1 MGNTGLNTSTRQ
13 AAMNFLI
20 TLDTDNLE
28 PVIRFYRAAFGISV
42 GRRFGTCG
50 VELLGGPAPLYLQA
64 QTSGTRS
71 MADPRRLD
79 WIVDDIAAAVQQA
92 TAAGARLATPIE
104 TSPAGQQAFMLD
116 PFGHDFRF
124 LTFVEL
130 DDSASTDAPAARPG
144 ATTGQ
149 TPGLLHGKQTATHR
163 CRDQKDSPRLGDPV
177 GVAAMPEPL
186 RILHLEDSADDAE
199 LIRAALSR
207 QGLASDICVAASRD
221 QFLQALN
228 STRFDLILSD
238 SSVPGFS
245 GQAALDVIQRQCP
258 GVPFIFVS
266 GHADETGSSDT
277 QTPGNVCIPKTRLE
291 RLAPA
296 IEQMLQAPQPEAHQQ
311 SPAHADNPAELLIDV
326 IQQLSLAR
334 DLDSVMKL
342 VRQAARKLTGAD
354 GATFVLREQQLCYY
368 ADEDAIA
375 PLWKGSRFPMSACI
389 SGWVM
394 QHKEPA
400 VIEDIYQ
407 DPRIPADAYRP
418 TFVKSLA
425 MVPIRAESPI
435 GAIGNYWAQPHRATP
450 QQLNLLQALANSTA
464 IALENLQLYN
474 ELEQRVTQRT
484 RQLEAANQELEAFS
498 YSVSHDLRAPLRHLD
513 GFSQMLLEQSGDLLG
528 SDGLDYLN
536 RMRRASQRMGQ
547 LIDDLLRLS
556 RISRTEMLRETV
568 DLTAM
573 ARDIIE
579 DLQAGAPER
588 QVTVVIEEELSAHGD
603 LRLLRVLLEN
613 LLSNAWKY
621 STRTPRARISVGSTG
636 QAPDTYYI
644 RDNGAGFDMAHADRL
659 FSPFQRLHTET
670 EFPGNGIGLA
680 TVQRIIHKHGG
691 RIWPEAAPGEGAT
704 FFFTLA

>member
-1 MGNTGLNTSTRQ
+1 
-13 AAMNFLI
+13 MNFLI

-28 PVIRFYRAAFGISV
+28 TVIRFYRAAFGLGV

-64 QTSGTRS
+64 QTSGTGS
-71 MADPRRLD
+71 TAEPRRLD

-92 TAAGARLATPIE
+92 TAAGARLASPIE
-104 TSPAGQQAFMLD
+104 TSPAGQQALMLD

-130 DDSASTDAPAARPG
+130 GDSASTGASAARPG

-149 TPGLLHGKQTATHR
+149 RPGLRHGKQTTTHR
-163 CRDQKDSPRLGDPV
+163 GRDQKYAPRLGDPV

-186 RILHLEDSADDAE
+186 RILHLEDNADDAE

-221 QFLQALN
+221 QFLYALN

-311 SPAHADNPAELLIDV
+311 SPAHADYPTELLIGV

-334 DLDSVMKL
+334 DLDTVMKV
-342 VRQAARKLTGAD
+342 VRQAARNLTGAD

-425 MVPIRAESPI
+425 MVPIRTESPI

-464 IALENLQLYN
+464 IALENVQLYN

-528 SDGLDYLN
+528 SDGRDYLN
-536 RMRRASQRMGQ
+536 RMRRASQRMSQ

-556 RISRTEMLRETV
+556 RISRAEMLRETV

-573 ARDIIE
+573 ARDIIA

-588 QVTVVIEEELSAHGD
+588 QVTVVIEQELSAHGD
-603 LRLLRVLLEN
+603 LRLLRVVLEN

-621 STRTPRARISVGSTG
+621 SARTPRARITIGSTG
-636 QAPDTYYI
+636 QTPNLQTYYI
-644 RDNGAGFDMAHADRL
+644 RDNGVGFDMAHADRL

-691 RIWPEAAPGEGAT
+691 RIWSEAAPGEGAT

>member
-1 MGNTGLNTSTRQ
+1 
-13 AAMNFLI
+13 MNFLI
-20 TLDTDNLE
+20 TLETDDLE
-28 PVIRFYRAAFGISV
+28 RVIRFYRAAFGLSV
-42 GRRFGTCG
+42 GRRFGACG
-50 VELLGGPAPLYLQA
+50 VELLGGPAPIYLQA
-64 QTSGTRS
+64 RASGIRS
-71 MADPRRLD
+71 TADPRQLD

-92 TAAGARLATPIE
+92 TAAGARLEAPIAACP
-104 TSPAGQQAFMLD
+104 SGHQALMVD
-116 PFGHDFRF
+116 PFGHDLRF

-130 DDSASTDAPAARPG
+130 DDSAITAAPAARPG
-144 ATTGQ
+144 ATTDQTPAHRHSGQ
-149 TPGLLHGKQTATHR
+149 TAADDGYEYPDHASVP
-163 CRDQKDSPRLGDPV
+163 RDRGDKPSQNDAPRLGHPV
-177 GVAAMPEPL
+177 GMAAMPERL

-207 QGLASDICVAASRD
+207 QGLASDIRVAASRD
-221 QFLQALN
+221 QFLDALN

-238 SSVPGFS
+238 SNVPGFS
-245 GQAALDVIQRQCP
+245 GRAALHVTRQQDP
-258 GVPFIFVS
+258 AVPFIFVS
-266 GHADETGSSDT
+266 GHADGSS
-277 QTPGNVCIPKTRLE
+277 PGPDSICIPKTALE
-291 RLAPA
+291 QLAPA
-296 IEQMLQAPQPEAHQQ
+296 IEQALRAGQPGEHQQ
-311 SPAHADNPAELLIDV
+311 SPAAVDNPTELLIGV
-326 IQQLSLAR
+326 IQKLSLAR
-334 DLDSVMKL
+334 DLDTVMTL

-394 QHKEPA
+394 QHKVPA

-407 DPRIPADAYRP
+407 DPRIPVDAYRP

-435 GAIGNYWAQPHRATP
+435 GAIGNYWAQPHRITP
-450 QQLNLLQALANSTA
+450 RQLNLLQALANSTA
-464 IALENLQLYN
+464 IAMENVQLYN
-474 ELEQRVTQRT
+474 ELEQRITQRT

-498 YSVSHDLRAPLRHLD
+498 YSVSHDLRTPLRHLD
-513 GFSQMLLEQSGDLLG
+513 GFSQMLLEQSGNLLG
-528 SDGLDYLN
+528 PDGRDYLD

-556 RISRTEMLRETV
+556 RISRTEILRETV

-573 ARDIIE
+573 ARDIIA

-603 LRLLRVLLEN
+603 LRLLRVVLEN

-621 STRTPRARISVGSTG
+621 SARTPQARITVGSTG
-636 QAPDTYYI
+636 QTRSPPTYYI
-644 RDNGAGFDMAHADRL
+644 RDNGAGFDMACADRL
-659 FSPFQRLHTET
+659 FSPFQRLHPDT
-670 EFPGNGIGLA
+670 EFPGHGVGLA

-691 RIWPEAAPGEGAT
+691 RIWPEAGAGEGAT

>member
-1 MGNTGLNTSTRQ
+1 
-13 AAMNFLI
+13 
-20 TLDTDNLE
+20 
-28 PVIRFYRAAFGISV
+28 
-42 GRRFGTCG
+42 
-50 VELLGGPAPLYLQA
+50 
-64 QTSGTRS
+64 
-71 MADPRRLD
+71 
-79 WIVDDIAAAVQQA
+79 
-92 TAAGARLATPIE
+92 
-104 TSPAGQQAFMLD
+104 
-116 PFGHDFRF
+116 
-124 LTFVEL
+124 
-130 DDSASTDAPAARPG
+130 
-144 ATTGQ
+144 
-149 TPGLLHGKQTATHR
+149 
-163 CRDQKDSPRLGDPV
+163 
-177 GVAAMPEPL
+177 
-186 RILHLEDSADDAE
+186 
-199 LIRAALSR
+199 
-207 QGLASDICVAASRD
+207 
-221 QFLQALN
+221 
-228 STRFDLILSD
+228 
-238 SSVPGFS
+238 
-245 GQAALDVIQRQCP
+245 
-258 GVPFIFVS
+258 
-266 GHADETGSSDT
+266 
-277 QTPGNVCIPKTRLE
+277 
-291 RLAPA
+291 
-296 IEQMLQAPQPEAHQQ
+296 
-311 SPAHADNPAELLIDV
+311 
-326 IQQLSLAR
+326 
-334 DLDSVMKL
+334 
-342 VRQAARKLTGAD
+342 
-354 GATFVLREQQLCYY
+354 
-368 ADEDAIA
+368 
-375 PLWKGSRFPMSACI
+375 
-389 SGWVM
+389 
-394 QHKEPA
+394 
-400 VIEDIYQ
+400 
-407 DPRIPADAYRP
+407 
-418 TFVKSLA
+418 

-464 IALENLQLYN
+464 IALENVQLYN

-484 RQLEAANQELEAFS
+484 HQLEAANQELEAFS

-556 RISRTEMLRETV
+556 RISRAEMLREPV

-573 ARDIIE
+573 ARDIIA